1 MTSWRLRSSPARAQC
16 DSSGTV
22 IIPDLNLLVYAYNAG
37 APHHDAARQWWE
49 DLVNGTERVG
59 VPWVVST
66 GFVRLM
72 THPRVLVHPA
82 APAEAVDYVCQ
93 WFQFPYVTSVNP
105 GVDHLTYLRRN
116 LVAAG
121 VGANLVTNCH
131 IAALAM
137 EYQAEVH
144 SNDTDFSR
152 FPGLR
157 WRNPL

>member
-1 MTSWRLRSSPARAQC
+1 
-16 DSSGTV
+16 V
-22 IIPDLNLLVYAYNAG
+22 IIPDLNLLVYAHNEG
-37 APHHDAARQWWE
+37 ATYHDSARRWWE
-49 DLVNGTERVG
+49 GLVNGVERVG

-72 THPRVLVHPA
+72 THPRVIVHPA
-82 APAEAVDYVCQ
+82 TPEQAVDYVRE
-93 WFQFPYVTSVNP
+93 WFQFPHIIPINP
-105 GVDHLTYLRRN
+105 GAEHLMHLRRS
-116 LVAAG
+116 LSDAG
-121 VGANLVTNCH
+121 VGANLVTDAH
-131 IAALAM
+131 ITALAM

>member
-1 MTSWRLRSSPARAQC
+1 M
-16 DSSGTV
+16 
-22 IIPDLNLLVYAYNAG
+22 IIPDINLLVYAYNGG
-37 APHHDAARQWWE
+37 APYHDSARAWWE
-49 DLVNGTERVG
+49 DLMYSMERVG
-59 VPWVVST
+59 IPWVVSV
-66 GFVRLM
+66 GFVRLI
-72 THPRVLVHPA
+72 THPKVIARPSTTT
-82 APAEAVDYVCQ
+82 EAVDYVFD
-93 WFQFPYVTSVNP
+93 WFRLPHVTTVNP
-105 GVDHLTYLRRN
+105 GAGHLTFFRRN

-121 VGANLVTNCH
+121 VGGNLVTDAH

>member
-1 MTSWRLRSSPARAQC
+1 
-16 DSSGTV
+16 V
-22 IIPDLNLLVYAYNAG
+22 IIPDLNLLVYAHNEG
-37 APHHDAARQWWE
+37 ATYHDSARRWWE
-49 DLVNGTERVG
+49 GLVNGVERVG

-72 THPRVLVHPA
+72 THPRVIVHPA
-82 APAEAVDYVCQ
+82 TPEQAVDYVRE
-93 WFQFPYVTSVNP
+93 WFQFPHIIPINP
-105 GVDHLTYLRRN
+105 GAEHLMHLRRS
-116 LVAAG
+116 LAAAG
-121 VGANLVTNCH
+121 VGANLVTDAH
-131 IAALAM
+131 ITALAM

>member
-1 MTSWRLRSSPARAQC
+1 MI
-16 DSSGTV
+16 V
-22 IIPDLNLLVYAYNAG
+22 PDVNLLLYAFNDGSPRYDSAK
-37 APHHDAARQWWE
+37 RWWE
-49 DLVNGTERVG
+49 DLVNGAERVG
-59 VPWVVST
+59 IPWIVSV

-72 THPRVLVHPA
+72 THPKMLARPVTPE
-82 APAEAVDYVCQ
+82 EAVDYVRE
-93 WFQFPYVTSVNP
+93 WFQFPHITPINP
-105 GVDHLTYLRRN
+105 GADPLAHLRRN
-116 LVAAG
+116 LTAAG
-121 VGANLVTNCH
+121 VGGNLVTDAH

>member
-1 MTSWRLRSSPARAQC
+1 MI
-16 DSSGTV
+16 V
-22 IIPDLNLLVYAYNAG
+22 PDINLLVYAYNDG
-37 APHHDAARQWWE
+37 APNHEAARRWWE
-49 DLVNGTERVG
+49 GLVNGAERVG
-59 VPWVVST
+59 VPWIVAT

-72 THPRVLVHPA
+72 THPRALTAPGSPTDAISLVR
-82 APAEAVDYVCQ
+82 D
-93 WFQFPYVTSVNP
+93 WFRYAHVSPINP
-105 GVDHLTYLRRN
+105 GVEHLTHLQRN
-116 LVAAG
+116 LEAAG
-121 VGANLVTNCH
+121 VGANLVTDAH

>member
-1 MTSWRLRSSPARAQC
+1 MI
-16 DSSGTV
+16 V
-22 IIPDLNLLVYAYNAG
+22 PDLNLLVYAHNDST
-37 APHHDAARQWWE
+37 PFHDHALIWWE
-49 DLVNGTERVG
+49 GLVNGSERVG
-59 VPWVVST
+59 VPWIVLA

-72 THPRVLVHPA
+72 THRRMLANPVTTT
-82 APAEAVDYVCQ
+82 EAVNYIRE
-93 WFQFPYVTSVNP
+93 WFRFPHVMPINP
-105 GVDHLTYLRRN
+105 GVGHLDHFQRN
-116 LVAAG
+116 LKAAG
-121 VGANLVTNCH
+121 VGGNLVTDAH